1 MTSMP
6 REKDA
11 LPNDSIP
18 SNDATDGAAASNG
31 GASQKDEMSAGN
43 DTSKRPASD
52 AEIAHKADEMTARA
66 YERSRERIMERF
78 ADKEVARDIVTL
90 AGMTEIYCADHHDDA
105 LRTPSD
111 SEAVRAGV
119 YPARKIPRLCPECAA
134 HTAQGHGLR
143 RPACDVSRPR
153 DRSHPPPHP
162 DASELNVERPVSL
175 PHFTLVGVIM
185 RTGPLTGFLRRRTRG
200 TELLRPKRV
209 DASPCPARERT
220 CGEEYLEA
228 KFLEPK

>member
-1 MTSMP
+1 MTRMP

-11 LPNDSIP
+11 LPNDGIP

-52 AEIAHKADEMTARA
+52 AEIARKADEMTARA

-105 LRTPSD
+105 LRTPYD

-134 HTAQGHGLR
+134 HTRYGEVRRALCRREPRPSCKTCANHCYAPDEQAFQRKAMAYAGPRAMFRGHAIEAIRHL
-143 RPACDVSRPR
+143 
-153 DRSHPPPHP
+153 
-162 DASELNVERPVSL
+162 
-175 PHFTLVGVIM
+175 IQ
-185 RTGPLTGFLRRRTRG
+185 TR
-200 TELLRPKRV
+200 L
-209 DASPCPARERT
+209 S
-220 CGEEYLEA
+220 
-228 KFLEPK
+228 